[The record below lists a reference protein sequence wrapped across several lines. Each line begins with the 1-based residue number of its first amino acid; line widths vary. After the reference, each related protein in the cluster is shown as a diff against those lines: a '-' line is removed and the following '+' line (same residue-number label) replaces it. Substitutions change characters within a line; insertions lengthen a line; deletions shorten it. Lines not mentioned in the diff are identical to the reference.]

1 MGVTI
6 VIGEDHAP
14 VCALIGGLAAQAPGL
29 RVVGEAAEASG
40 ADAFLLKKT
49 LMTVLLPT
57 IRRLLA
63 ATPPPRP
70 RPEGSPGPL
79 ADGARPWTAR
89 APEESPDADPRPPGR

>member
-14 VCALIGGLAAQAPGL
+14 VCALIGGLAAQAPDL

-49 LMTVLLPT
+49 LMTALVPT

-63 ATPPPRP
+63 ATSPPRT
-70 RPEGSPGPL
+70 RPEGSRGPI
-79 ADGARPWTAR
+79 ADRGMA
-89 APEESPDADPRPPGR
+89 ADIPRPRGEP